1 MLNILVVDDEEQ
13 MRTML
18 REMLEREGYNVMS
31 VPNGALALKVHR
43 ENPADLIIVDMIMP
57 EKEGIDT
64 IIELKRDFP
73 EVNIFAMSG
82 GGRNEPEQYLHMAK
96 RLGADRTFT
105 KPFKRSKLLEAIK
118 DFFPE

>member
-1 MLNILVVDDEEQ
+1 MINILVVDDEEQ

-18 REMLEREGYNVMS
+18 GEMLKREGYNVMS
-31 VPNGALALKVHR
+31 VPNGTLALEVHR
-43 ENPADLIIVDMIMP
+43 KNPADLIIIDMIMP

-64 IIELKRDFP
+64 IIELKKDFP

-82 GGRNEPEQYLHMAK
+82 GGRNEPKQYLHMAK

-105 KPFKRSKLLEAIK
+105 KPFTRSELLEAIK
-118 DFFPE
+118 DFYPE